1 MPRPMGSCLKRMG
14 NNNGCKFNLVYK
26 YKKSRMNCLFLIF
39 DVYKVIFIKL
49 KTQTYPKSAKNLN
62 FVTKQLDATMYG
74 DGGGKLPIRDM
85 VDPIDI
91 TIERMRNKDPDQVTI
106 PGRI

>member
-1 MPRPMGSCLKRMG
+1 
-14 NNNGCKFNLVYK
+14 
-26 YKKSRMNCLFLIF
+26 MNCLFLIF

>member
-1 MPRPMGSCLKRMG
+1 MGSCFKRMG
-14 NNNGCKFNLVYK
+14 NNNGCKFYLVCNHYV
-26 YKKSRMNCLFLIF
+26 SRLFLIC
-39 DVYKVIFIKL
+39 DLYKLIFMKFQ
-49 KTQTYPKSAKNLN
+49 TQTYPKSAKNLN